1 MNGRDTY
8 THSSLCAPHWSSRGA
23 IFWQLIH
30 GCAKKSSRH
39 EHGSAVQH
47 SSSSPPTRLAWVE
60 KTMCVC
66 VCFHMCVWRLGWLT
80 ATSFAYSR
88 PLPLALFSLSL
99 SLSHC
104 RHRKSTAERAIL
116 TEREAARERERE
128 RSWLIKGWLSRE
140 RAVCQSPPLPPDRLL
155 ADSQGLACKPTS
167 HISP

>member
-66 VCFHMCVWRLGWLT
+66 VFSYVCVEAG
-80 ATSFAYSR
+80 
-88 PLPLALFSLSL
+88 LAHCHLLCLFPPPSLSTLL

-128 RSWLIKGWLSRE
+128 REELADQGLVVTRASRLSI
-140 RAVCQSPPLPPDRLL
+140 SPPSSWQAAGGQPRPCVQTDE
-155 ADSQGLACKPTS
+155 P
-167 HISP
+167 H

>member
-47 SSSSPPTRLAWVE
+47 SSSSPPIRLAWVE

-66 VCFHMCVWRLGWLT
+66 VFSYVCVEAG
-80 ATSFAYSR
+80 
-88 PLPLALFSLSL
+88 LAHCHLLCLFPPPSLSTLL

-116 TEREAARERERE
+116 TEREAAWERERE

>member
-1 MNGRDTY
+1 MNEKKKNPRNSQQTSLKSHHLSGKISFLVNGRDTY

-39 EHGSAVQH
+39 EHGSTAQQFFPSHKACV
-47 SSSSPPTRLAWVE
+47 SRE
-60 KTMCVC
+60 NYVC

-99 SLSHC
+99 SL
-104 RHRKSTAERAIL
+104 TAG
-116 TEREAARERERE
+116 TGNPQQRE
-128 RSWLIKGWLSRE
+128 
-140 RAVCQSPPLPPDRLL
+140 QY
-155 ADSQGLACKPTS
+155 
-167 HISP
+167 